1 MQHIEAAV
9 DGGAATGTMTPVL
22 LAKEQGQ
29 GSTTKLHHGEG
40 HSVNAHTLA
49 AYVLRGESLL
59 GSPSSDWM
67 DTSTV
72 RTL

>member
-1 MQHIEAAV
+1 M
-9 DGGAATGTMTPVL
+9 
-22 LAKEQGQ
+22 
-29 GSTTKLHHGEG
+29 
-40 HSVNAHTLA
+40 A

-72 RTL
+72 RTLYAALHLSCRAAECELHQMSHVGKMETLVWCGVGLETSDLDATTC